1 MLLKLDP
8 LLKLKEAE
16 RRGII
21 SKNIVK
27 RIEKR
32 MKYLYEG
39 INRIENSSKLPFPSF
54 YIEPYLPLVISTT
67 EIGKMGVIY
76 ARVIPIVFDT
86 NLNLYIEISAPLI
99 LFGSKNTICA
109 VLAHEFSHYIFLLWK
124 LSKFNILSEES
135 SSTLFESLYKD
146 EERLIKPERLYKD
159 RGLVR
164 LVKNRFKNGF
174 VDIKLEDKTFK
185 GWIEKNLPVQRLSPE
200 TNIIRIPIKTLLNLK
215 IDSKMRKRIDEIFR
229 AL

>member
-8 LLKLKEAE
+8 LIKLKEAE
-16 RRGII
+16 RRGVI
-21 SKNIVK
+21 SKSIVK
-27 RIEKR
+27 RIERR

-39 INRIENSSKLPFPSF
+39 INRIENSSQLSFPSF

-67 EIGKMGVIY
+67 EIGKVGIIY
-76 ARVIPIVFDT
+76 ARVIPFTFNT
-86 NLNLYIEISAPLI
+86 NLNLYIEVSAPLV

-124 LSKFNILSEES
+124 LSKFNILSEEF
-135 SSTLFESLYKD
+135 SSTLIESLYKD
-146 EERLIKPERLYKD
+146 EEKLIKPEKLYKD

-164 LVKNRFKNGF
+164 LVKNRFKDGF
-174 VDIKLEDKTFK
+174 VDIKLENKTFK
-185 GWIEKNLPVQRLSPE
+185 EWIEKNLPVQRLTPE
-200 TNIIRIPIKTLLNLK
+200 ANIIRIPIKTLLNLD
-215 IDSKMRKRIDEIFR
+215 IDSKTRKKIDEIFR